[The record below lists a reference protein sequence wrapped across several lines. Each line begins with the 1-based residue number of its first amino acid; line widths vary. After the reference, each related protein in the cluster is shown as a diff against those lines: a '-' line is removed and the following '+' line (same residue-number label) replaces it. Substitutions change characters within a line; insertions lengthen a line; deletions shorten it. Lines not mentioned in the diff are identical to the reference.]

1 MARYLRLTNEHMY
14 LVTTKSGNCVCAKYT
29 LLLNDNKQE
38 SVIFFGTKYKC
49 GLSTCK
55 SNLQVKIN
63 ISAVRGSCRCPKNKD
78 QKYF

>member
-38 SVIFFGTKYKC
+38 SVNFFCTKYKC
-49 GLSTCK
+49 GLSTYV
-55 SNLQVKIN
+55 NQ
-63 ISAVRGSCRCPKNKD
+63 ISKLR
-78 QKYF
+78 